1 MKWKKTI
8 CAISVVSMLFSG
20 TQAARA
26 SYGYISKDTTNVV
39 TISNVGIKL
48 VYENERADVVTVG
61 QKIEQKVAIENTGKT
76 AAYVRLQFQKYW
88 TEPDT
93 IDDEGNK
100 MEGEQSADSK
110 RNDVQNIF
118 LDIKDDADWTDEN
131 WTYNR
136 KDGCYYYKKLL
147 PVGEKTEPLP
157 YTYYVTDGVLED
169 VTDEAGNVIGRRY
182 KREYENMQGNVKAYG
197 EAVQEIAPQ
206 YVEQYIKFDSENHE
220 KVIGWKNIEI
230 DPQSIE
236 RTVDPLATEPP
247 NETDVKFDEEA
258 DKFVTL
264 QGDNLFL
271 NMGNMLPGDTQ
282 TQKIDIYNSSNE
294 TVDIYLYA
302 EPAENDYTD
311 AEAREAMNKLLSQL
325 RLQIGEYSAETGE
338 KVPSEIF
345 DNTLGKM
352 SDEKGFENK
361 ILLGTFK
368 KGDRVSLLASITL
381 DPEWKIGNAETKI
394 KWVFFCSK
402 RNTNVNPPGGYEIVT
417 DTPVTTP
424 PVVTETPLPS
434 KTPEVTETPVVT
446 KSPSPK
452 PAATPAE
459 PEKTM
464 PPSPEPT
471 KPVTPA
477 MTPSPEP
484 EKTPEPTPIYTE
496 VIITPLVPKPSK
508 GPIGEADLGDATA
521 KPVDKLP
528 TKNPIEK
535 EDDIIDPYGDVKHEK
550 KSPAPEA
557 TKHSNQ
563 KNPDKPYTNPKT
575 GDRNR
580 MIFWI
585 IMFVLSCTVFF
596 ATAKDSGKK
605 YRR

>member
-26 SYGYISKDTTNVV
+26 SYDYISKDTTNVV

-61 QKIEQKVAIENTGKT
+61 QKIEQKVAIENTGKI

-100 MEGEQSADSK
+100 TEGEQSADSR

-169 VTDEAGNVIGRRY
+169 VTDEAGNVIGRQY
-182 KREYENMQGNVKAYG
+182 KSEYENLQGNVKAYG
-197 EAVQEIAPQ
+197 EAVQEIS
-206 YVEQYIKFDSENHE
+206 EQYIDQYIQFDSENHE
-220 KVIGWKNIEI
+220 KVVGWKNIEI

-236 RTVDPLATEPP
+236 RTTDPLATDPP
-247 NETDVKFDEEA
+247 NETDVKFDEDA

-264 QGDNLFL
+264 YGDNLFL

-282 TQKIDIYNSSNE
+282 TQKIDIYNSSDE

-302 EPAENDYTD
+302 EPADNDYTD
-311 AEAREAMNKLLSQL
+311 EEAREAMNKLLSQL
-325 RLQIGEYSAETGE
+325 KLQIGEYREGSGD
-338 KVPSEIF
+338 VPSEIF

-368 KGDRVSLLASITL
+368 KGDRVELLASITL

-394 KWVFFCSK
+394 KWIFYCSK
-402 RNTNVNPPGGYEIVT
+402 RSTSVNPPIWDGIVP
-417 DTPVTTP
+417 DVPVATP
-424 PVVTETPLPS
+424 PVVTEIPM
-434 KTPEVTETPVVT
+434 VTETPVVSETPEVT
-446 KSPSPK
+446 KTPDVTETPK
-452 PAATPAE
+452 L
-459 PEKTM
+459 
-464 PPSPEPT
+464 PSPEPT
-471 KPVTPA
+471 AAPAEPQPTMSLSPKPIETPV
-477 MTPSPEP
+477 
-484 EKTPEPTPIYTE
+484 PTPIYTE
-496 VIITPLVPKPSK
+496 MIDIIITPLVPKPTK
-508 GPIGEADLGDATA
+508 GPIGEAGLDDSTA
-521 KPVDKLP
+521 KPVHKLP
-528 TKNPIEK
+528 TKNPVEE
-535 EDDIIDPYGDVKHEK
+535 EDNLEDPGDDVKYK
-550 KSPAPEA
+550 KTPSPEA
-557 TKHSNQ
+557 TKNSNH

-575 GDRNR
+575 GDRNK

-585 IMFVLSCTVFF
+585 VVFVLSCTVFF
-596 ATAKDSGKK
+596 ATARDGRKK
-605 YRR
+605 YRRQR